1 MSGLNDPESKR
12 ATIEQR
18 NRLFVGDEVEV
29 FGPGKDFFNWTIEE
43 MIDEDGRSI
52 DVANKARQIFTAPVP
67 RPVKAKDMIRKKV
80 EG

>member
-1 MSGLNDPESKR
+1 
-12 ATIEQR
+12 
-18 NRLFVGDEVEV
+18 
-29 FGPGKDFFNWTIEE
+29 